1 MGFGG
6 WIGQASQTGSASSP
20 QWTTTHRFVDQ
31 DQMGGD
37 DGDQCGAHTFP
48 QQGCNNK
55 FISMIDGRQ
64 EFQKYLRVVQN
75 VIILFTNNQFFKYS
89 IKTRIL
95 KADHLS
101 NSMYPQQY
109 VILASR
115 TDVPS
120 IYNTHYSVLHF
131 HFLLRLI

>member
-6 WIGQASQTGSASSP
+6 WIGQASQAGPASSP

-37 DGDQCGAHTFP
+37 DGDQCGAHTPSFP
-48 QQGCNNK
+48 QQGCDNK
-55 FISMIDGRQ
+55 YISMISVRQ
-64 EFQKYLRVVQN
+64 EFQRYLRVVQN

-101 NSMYPQQY
+101 NSMYPQ
-109 VILASR
+109 
-115 TDVPS
+115 
-120 IYNTHYSVLHF
+120 
-131 HFLLRLI
+131 

>member
-6 WIGQASQTGSASSP
+6 WIGQASQAGPASSP

-75 VIILFTNNQFFKYS
+75 VVMF
-89 IKTRIL
+89 
-95 KADHLS
+95 
-101 NSMYPQQY
+101 
-109 VILASR
+109 SR
-115 TDVPS
+115 T
-120 IYNTHYSVLHF
+120 IIQNVLMF
-131 HFLLRLI
+131 SRTISSSNIQSKQEF